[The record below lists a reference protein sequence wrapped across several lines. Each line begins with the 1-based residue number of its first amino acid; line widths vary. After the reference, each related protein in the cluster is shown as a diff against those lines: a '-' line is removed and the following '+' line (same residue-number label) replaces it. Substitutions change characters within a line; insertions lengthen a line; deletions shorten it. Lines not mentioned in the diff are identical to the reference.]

1 MASAPTKRGAR
12 SKWLTRTSTTKD
24 FKIHVNG
31 VEKIVDHE
39 VLTFTEVVDLAF
51 PSCAPDTIF
60 SVSFSHGREP
70 KEGELLEGGS
80 VTVKN
85 NTEFDVDDTG
95 RS

>member
-1 MASAPTKRGAR
+1 MPDKHD
-12 SKWLTRTSTTKD
+12 KD

-31 VEKIVDHE
+31 TEKVVDHD

-51 PSCAPDTIF
+51 PSHDPATIF
-60 SVSFSHGREP
+60 SVTFSHGREP
-70 KEGELLEGGS
+70 KEGELLDGGS
-80 VTVKN
+80 VTIKS

>member
-1 MASAPTKRGAR
+1 MADDKT
-12 SKWLTRTSTTKD
+12 

-31 VEKIVDHE
+31 TEKTVDHD

-51 PSCAPDTIF
+51 PSHDPLTIF
-60 SVSFSHGREP
+60 SVTFSHGRDP
-70 KEGELLEGGS
+70 KEGELLDGRS
-80 VTVKN
+80 VTIKN

>member
-1 MASAPTKRGAR
+1 MAG
-12 SKWLTRTSTTKD
+12 KD
-24 FKIHVNG
+24 DNKHFKIHVNG
-31 VEKIVDHE
+31 IEKTVDHE
-39 VLTFTEVVDLAF
+39 VLTFAEVIALAF
-51 PSCAPDTIF
+51 PSHDPTTIF
-60 SVSFSHGREP
+60 SVTFSHGREP